1 MNYTGIFILSP
12 FRRSLSTFFLLF
24 LFVIGYSTFLEARN
38 LDSLKQTIVGSTK
51 GMDVNKLLDF
61 AAQESNRNLDIA
73 IAYVDFAL
81 DKAIASKDKRLVFN
95 VFREKGFFYEN
106 NNVLDS
112 SLVAYETALQL
123 AKEVG
128 DENLKLVMYT
138 DLAII
143 NRKLGIYSKTK
154 EYHLT
159 SLELATDIGNLENV
173 EFAYHG
179 LGFLY
184 ETIGDYDE
192 AIEYYLHSI
201 EVAEKRGS
209 ISGVITTL
217 QNIGTTYL
225 KLDNNKLALAT
236 IEKAY
241 KLAKQENDTL
251 HIANVLHD
259 YGQIL
264 RDAGYLDEALEKLQA
279 SLNVY
284 KKVNVKPIIARTL
297 IHIADIYTKKGQY
310 KLAEEYFQRCLKYE
324 KFIRSQDFSDLYN
337 KWGNLYLKSGNSW
350 KAQRAFLKS
359 LAISQEHKFKTISQE
374 NHKSLYEINLA
385 HGTHEKALKH
395 LQDYIE
401 LKDYIFNQE
410 KANNIAEMQFRF
422 DMEKNEKEIQL
433 LRLRQN
439 RTLLIGSSAF
449 FIFVVFFLIYMIK
462 TRGKNNMALMTK
474 NGEIQKQNIKL
485 RESNEV
491 LNQFAYVAAH
501 DLKEPL
507 RNIGSFVN
515 LIQIKYGHQFNEEAM
530 EYMSFVTT
538 GVKRL
543 NSLLIDLLE
552 YSRISSQAATRE
564 QLHISKTID
573 EVLINLKG
581 IVKEKKAIIQYPG
594 DLPSIRMSKLHLI
607 QIFQNLLTNALKF
620 VDKTP
625 HIIIDAKHINGD
637 IVISVE
643 DNGIGIN
650 KDFGNKIFNLFQQ
663 LNKGKKYE
671 GTGIGLTICKNI
683 IDKYDGRVWFE
694 SQVGKGTTFFISIPL
709 ETKDDEQS
717 DAVVE
722 LTELVSSN

>member
-1 MNYTGIFILSP
+1 MNYIGKSILSP
-12 FRRSLSTFFLLF
+12 CRKGLSTFLLLF
-24 LFVIGYSTFLEARN
+24 LFVIGSSTILEARN
-38 LDSLKQTIVGSTK
+38 LDSLKQTIIGSTK

-61 AAQESNRNLDIA
+61 AARESNQNLDLA
-73 IAYVDFAL
+73 IAYAQLAL
-81 DKAIASKDKRLVFN
+81 EKAVAAKNKAQIFN
-95 VFREKGFFYEN
+95 VYREKGFFYEN
-106 NNVLDS
+106 NNMLDS
-112 SLVAYETALQL
+112 SLVAYETALKM
-123 AKEVG
+123 AEAINN
-128 DENLKLVMYT
+128 DNFKLVMYT

-159 SLELATDIGNLENV
+159 SLELATDINNLENV

-279 SLNVY
+279 SLHVY
-284 KKVNVKPIIARTL
+284 KKVNIRPTIARTL

-310 KLAEEYFQRCLKYE
+310 DLAEEYFQRCLKYE

-337 KWGNLYLKSGNSW
+337 KWGNLYLKIGDSAN
-350 KAQRAFLKS
+350 AERAFLKS
-359 LAISQEHKFKTISQE
+359 LAISEEHKFKTISQE
-374 NHKSLYEINLA
+374 NHKSLYEINMEN
-385 HGTHEKALKH
+385 GRHEKALTH
-395 LQDYIE
+395 LQNYIK

-462 TRGKNNMALMTK
+462 MRGKNNTALMTK
-474 NGEIQKQNIKL
+474 NSEIQKQNIKL

-515 LIQIKYGHQFNEEAM
+515 LIQIKYGHQFNEEAK
-530 EYMSFVTT
+530 EYMNFVTT

-543 NSLLIDLLE
+543 NNLLIDLLE
-552 YSRISSQAATRE
+552 YSRISSQVATSE
-564 QLHISKTID
+564 QLLISKVLD
-573 EVLINLKG
+573 EVRNNLKS
-581 IVKEKKAIIQYPG
+581 IIKEKKAIIQYPD

-620 VDKTP
+620 VENTP
-625 HIIIDAKHINGD
+625 NIVIDAKHINGD
-637 IVISVE
+637 VVISVQ

-683 IDKYDGRVWFE
+683 IDKYDGRIWFE
-694 SQVGKGTTFFISIPL
+694 SQEGKGTTFFISIPL
-709 ETKDDEQS
+709 KVKDNEQS
-717 DAVVE
+717 EAVAE
-722 LTELVSSN
+722 LTELISSN